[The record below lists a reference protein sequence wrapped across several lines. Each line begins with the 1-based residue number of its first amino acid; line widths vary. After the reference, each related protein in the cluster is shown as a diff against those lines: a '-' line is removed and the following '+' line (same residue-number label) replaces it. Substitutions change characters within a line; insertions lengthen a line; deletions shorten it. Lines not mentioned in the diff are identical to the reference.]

1 MAILAVLLQRLVAIG
16 QGSARAAG
24 DSDIELPHVED
35 NSTATLYRVP
45 LLHLAE
51 VVAPAALTLGI
62 WTAANDWDATV
73 AAHCWA
79 LVVATIC
86 ITTCYMLLA
95 WQYRSPGRTW
105 IGSLVAMAGLFHAAV
120 SNYPDLVWQPWLTGL
135 LGHSTLAA
143 LAAVLVGEWGKRA
156 GPMVWPANCAA
167 SSARRWVTA
176 VLSSMLTLPVLP
188 FVSLPSTESL
198 AGCLYWLSAIWL
210 AIAWRRRNALL
221 FAAHQFIL
229 ATATAVATTAWLEH
243 QSWVAKTPDGLW
255 HPYSLQTYGIA
266 LGVLSLLWVFARIL
280 LRITRQPGSSSSRP
294 RPRWTGFRG
303 TPWSRSSCW
312 WWHSICNRPS
322 ERNWSAD
329 SGGSASFHHLQQAA
343 FGGGAWLLIGI
354 LAAMLTAT
362 LWDRWRRAELTSAL
376 LLAATLP
383 CLIAGRFAGDLAVA
397 SALRWGV
404 AVCFLIVS
412 AAIWE
417 RNRLLRAC
425 RLAHTNLDLD
435 FSGLPV
441 AQHVAIWTTAVPVLG
456 LTVVAAAC
464 LFSGI
469 EPGGPAA
476 GTLFAWFGPKVS
488 YLVPLVL
495 VLLALVG
502 HALRESSAGYAF
514 FAGLVGELAVTLGYA
529 LSVVLAGR
537 SFAADEWATLLNWQR
552 LLPRRGPLAGSPRGD
567 GWTCGASMPPADR
580 KRPPRFLDRGN
591 QRQVLPPPRV

>member
-1 MAILAVLLQRLVAIG
+1 MRHALVAV
-16 QGSARAAG
+16 Q
-24 DSDIELPHVED
+24 L
-35 NSTATLYRVP
+35 
-45 LLHLAE
+45 
-51 VVAPAALTLGI
+51 
-62 WTAANDWDATV
+62 
-73 AAHCWA
+73 
-79 LVVATIC
+79 LVVAF
-86 ITTCYMLLA
+86 YL
-95 WQYRSPGRTW
+95 
-105 IGSLVAMAGLFHAAV
+105 
-120 SNYPDLVWQPWLTGL
+120 QP
-135 LGHSTLAA
+135 A
-143 LAAVLVGEWGKRA
+143 VGEELVR
-156 GPMVWPANCAA
+156 
-167 SSARRWVTA
+167 
-176 VLSSMLTLPVLP
+176 
-188 FVSLPSTESL
+188 
-198 AGCLYWLSAIWL
+198 
-210 AIAWRRRNALL
+210 
-221 FAAHQFIL
+221 
-229 ATATAVATTAWLEH
+229 
-243 QSWVAKTPDGLW
+243 GL
-255 HPYSLQTYGIA
+255 
-266 LGVLSLLWVFARIL
+266 
-280 LRITRQPGSSSSRP
+280 
-294 RPRWTGFRG
+294 
-303 TPWSRSSCW
+303 
-312 WWHSICNRPS
+312 
-322 ERNWSAD
+322 
-329 SGGSASFHHLQQAA
+329 GGSAELPPPAAGSIRRRGVAANRHL
-343 FGGGAWLLIGI
+343 GGHAHGNTLGSLAPGGI
-354 LAAMLTAT
+354 NQ
-362 LWDRWRRAELTSAL
+362 RL

-537 SFAADEWATLLNWQR
+537 SFAADEWATLLQLATITAAAWA
-552 LLPRRGPLAGSPRGD
+552 LGWLAARRWVD
-567 GWTCGASMPPADR
+567 VCASMPPADR